1 MCQRSCARQH
11 VPSIFSA
18 TDMVSFG
25 SVEVGGG
32 RERWCVVYGCKS
44 KGTRENLNFRK
55 FRKVQL

>member
-32 RERWCVVYGCKS
+32 RERWWWFMGKTKDPRKS
-44 KGTRENLNFRK
+44 KFQE
-55 FRKVQL
+55 VQESAT